1 MANDRWANARLQ
13 KKKDIRYFKKLTEE
27 LGEKRV
33 DAMINGG
40 DTAKIWEQEKRAHM
54 QLARLQNRKLREG
67 FLES

>member
-1 MANDRWANARLQ
+1 MPHDRWANARIQ
-13 KKKDIRYFKKLTEE
+13 KKKDIRYFENLTQE

-54 QLARLQNRKLREG
+54 QLARLQNKKLREG
-67 FLES
+67 FAES